1 MMGLI
6 GFFTGSLVSLVMY
19 STVVS
24 KRISDLVF
32 QNAALTFELEQRKK
46 QTREDIAV
54 VRNLGTEGQLSQRR
68 SRWTNEQIKSK
79 SNVE

>member
-1 MMGLI
+1 MIYFMMGLI

-46 QTREDIAV
+46 LTKEDIVV
-54 VRNLGTEGQLSQRR
+54 VRSPGTEGQLSQRR
-68 SRWTNEQIKSK
+68 SRWLN
-79 SNVE
+79 

>member
-1 MMGLI
+1 MIYFIMGLI

-32 QNAALTFELEQRKK
+32 QNERLMVELGYMTERLLIESEEKK
-46 QTREDIAV
+46 ET
-54 VRNLGTEGQLSQRR
+54 
-68 SRWTNEQIKSK
+68 K
-79 SNVE
+79 